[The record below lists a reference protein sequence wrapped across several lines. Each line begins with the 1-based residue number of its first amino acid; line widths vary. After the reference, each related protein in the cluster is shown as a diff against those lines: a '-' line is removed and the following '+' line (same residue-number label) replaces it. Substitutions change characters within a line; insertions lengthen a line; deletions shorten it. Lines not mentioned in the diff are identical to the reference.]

1 MYKEKLFVLSAGRRE
16 CFRERGNPAL
26 NGVASLPK
34 KKEFFMKK
42 IITILVFA
50 VIALGAG
57 FAQELTGK
65 EIMQKVDKREKA
77 ATDSFTMRMTLINSG
92 GKKRVRQ
99 VTAYSK
105 DYGSEKKTVMVFM
118 LPADVKGVGYL
129 SFSYDDASKSDDR
142 WLYMPALKKA
152 KRISGSSSQDYFMG
166 TDFTYDDISGRK
178 IDDYTYTL
186 LAEETVDGKN
196 CWKVESVP
204 VQKSMYSKYISWIDK
219 ESLVQVKAEFYDEQG
234 SLLKVLTVSG
244 IEKKD
249 GFWTAG
255 KMEMN
260 NLQKK
265 HTTVI
270 ETLKHEFNK
279 NIPDS
284 YFRVNSLE
292 EGKIR

>member
-1 MYKEKLFVLSAGRRE
+1 MKGVCMKTITKQLI
-16 CFRERGNPAL
+16 AL
-26 NGVASLPK
+26 V
-34 KKEFFMKK
+34 
-42 IITILVFA
+42 VFA
-50 VIALGAG
+50 VAAG
-57 FAQELTGK
+57 SAFAQGLTGK

-77 ATDSFTMRMTLINSG
+77 TTDSFTMRMTLINSG

-118 LPADVKGVGYL
+118 LPADVKGAGYL
-129 SFSYDDASKSDDR
+129 SFSYDDVSKSDDR

-166 TDFTYDDISGRK
+166 TDFTYDDISGHK

-196 CWKVESVP
+196 CWKIESVP
-204 VQKSMYSKYISWIDK
+204 VKKSMYSKYVSWIDK

-234 SLLKVLTVSG
+234 TLLKVLTVSG

>member
-1 MYKEKLFVLSAGRRE
+1 
-16 CFRERGNPAL
+16 
-26 NGVASLPK
+26 
-34 KKEFFMKK
+34 MKK

-77 ATDSFTMRMTLINSG
+77 ATDSFTMRMTLTNSS
-92 GKKRVRQ
+92 GKQRVRE

-105 DYGSEKKTVMVFM
+105 DYGSEEKTVMVFL

-166 TDFTYDDISGRK
+166 TEFTYDDMGDRKVDDYKHSLLGEEK
-178 IDDYTYTL
+178 IDSKD
-186 LAEETVDGKN
+186 
-196 CWKVESVP
+196 CWKIESVP
-204 VQKSMYSKYISWIDK
+204 VKKSMYSKYISWIDK
-219 ESLVQVKAEFYDEQG
+219 ESLLNLKAEFYDEQG
-234 SLLKVLTVSG
+234 SILKVLTVSG
-244 IEKKD
+244 IEKKE
-249 GFWTAG
+249 GFWTAN

-265 HTTVI
+265 RSTII
-270 ETLKHEFNK
+270 EILKHEFNK
-279 NIPDS
+279 EIPDS

>member
-1 MYKEKLFVLSAGRRE
+1 
-16 CFRERGNPAL
+16 
-26 NGVASLPK
+26 
-34 KKEFFMKK
+34 MKRIK
-42 IITILVFA
+42 HL
-50 VIALGAG
+50 IALALFAAAAVSFA
-57 FAQELTGK
+57 FAQELTGR
-65 EIMQKVDKREKA
+65 EIMQKASNREKA
-77 ATDSFTMRMTLINSG
+77 VTDSFKMRMTLINSN
-92 GKKRVRQ
+92 GKKRVRE

-105 DYGSEKKTVMVFM
+105 DYGKEEKTVMVFL
-118 LPADVKGVGYL
+118 LPADVKGTGYL
-129 SFSYDDASKSDDR
+129 AYSYDDSSKSDDR

-152 KRISGSSSQDYFMG
+152 KRISGSSNQDYFMG
-166 TDFTYDDISGRK
+166 TDFTYDDISGHK

-186 LAEETVDGKN
+186 LAEENVDGKN

-204 VQKSMYSKYISWIDK
+204 VKKSMYSKYISWIDK

-279 NIPDS
+279 TIPDS
-284 YFRVNSLE
+284 YFRVSSLE

>member
-1 MYKEKLFVLSAGRRE
+1 MKTITKQLI
-16 CFRERGNPAL
+16 AL
-26 NGVASLPK
+26 A
-34 KKEFFMKK
+34 
-42 IITILVFA
+42 VFA
-50 VIALGAG
+50 AAAG
-57 FAQELTGK
+57 SAFAQGLTGK

-77 ATDSFTMRMTLINSG
+77 ASDSFTMRMTLTNAG
-92 GKKRVRQ
+92 GKKRVRE

-129 SFSYDDASKSDDR
+129 SFSYDDASKNDDR
-142 WLYMPALKKA
+142 WLYIPALKKA

-166 TDFTYDDISGRK
+166 TDFTYDDISGHK

-196 CWKVESVP
+196 CWKIESVP
-204 VQKSMYSKYISWIDK
+204 LKKSMYSKYISWIDK

-234 SLLKVLTVSG
+234 TLLKVLTVSG

-249 GFWTAG
+249 GFWTAD

-265 HTTVI
+265 HTTLI

-279 NIPDS
+279 NIADS

>member
-1 MYKEKLFVLSAGRRE
+1 
-16 CFRERGNPAL
+16 
-26 NGVASLPK
+26 
-34 KKEFFMKK
+34 MKK

-77 ATDSFTMRMTLINSG
+77 ATDSFTMRMTLTNSS
-92 GKKRVRQ
+92 GKQRVRE

-105 DYGSEKKTVMVFM
+105 DYGSEEKTVMVFL

-166 TDFTYDDISGRK
+166 TEFTYDDMGDRKVDDYKHSLLGEEK
-178 IDDYTYTL
+178 IDSKD
-186 LAEETVDGKN
+186 
-196 CWKVESVP
+196 CWKIESVP
-204 VQKSMYSKYISWIDK
+204 VKKSMYSKYISWIDK
-219 ESLVQVKAEFYDEQG
+219 ESLLNLKAEFYDEQG
-234 SLLKVLTVSG
+234 SILKVLTVSG
-244 IEKKD
+244 IEKKE
-249 GFWTAG
+249 GFWTAN

-260 NLQKK
+260 SLQKK
-265 HTTVI
+265 RSTII
-270 ETLKHEFNK
+270 EILKHEFNK
-279 NIPDS
+279 EIPDS

>member
-1 MYKEKLFVLSAGRRE
+1 MKRIKHLI
-16 CFRERGNPAL
+16 AL
-26 NGVASLPK
+26 A
-34 KKEFFMKK
+34 
-42 IITILVFA
+42 VFA
-50 VIALGAG
+50 AAAVSFA
-57 FAQELTGK
+57 FAQELTGR
-65 EIMQKVDKREKA
+65 EIMQKASNREKA
-77 ATDSFTMRMTLINSG
+77 VTDSFKMRRTLINSS
-92 GKKRVRQ
+92 GKKRVRE
-99 VTAYSK
+99 VSAYSK
-105 DYGSEKKTVMVFM
+105 DYGNEEKTVMVFL

-129 SFSYDDASKSDDR
+129 SYSYDDESKSDDR

-166 TDFTYDDISGRK
+166 TDFTYDDISGHK
-178 IDDYTYTL
+178 IDEYTYTL

-196 CWKVESVP
+196 CWKIESVP
-204 VQKSMYSKYISWIDK
+204 VKKSMYSKYISWIDK

-234 SLLKVLTVSG
+234 TLLKVLTVSG

-249 GFWTAG
+249 GFWTAD

-265 HTTVI
+265 HTTLI

-279 NIPDS
+279 NISDS
-284 YFRVNSLE
+284 YFRVSSLE

>member
-1 MYKEKLFVLSAGRRE
+1 
-16 CFRERGNPAL
+16 
-26 NGVASLPK
+26 
-34 KKEFFMKK
+34 MKK

-57 FAQELTGK
+57 FAQELTGR

-77 ATDSFTMRMTLINSG
+77 ATDSFTMRMTLTNSS
-92 GKKRVRQ
+92 GKQRVRE

-105 DYGSEKKTVMVFM
+105 DYGSEEKTVMVFL
-118 LPADVKGVGYL
+118 LPAEVKGVGYL

-166 TDFTYDDISGRK
+166 TEFTYDDMGDRKVDDYKHSLLGEEK
-178 IDDYTYTL
+178 IDSKD
-186 LAEETVDGKN
+186 
-196 CWKVESVP
+196 CWKIESVP
-204 VQKSMYSKYISWIDK
+204 VKKSMYSKYISWIDK
-219 ESLVQVKAEFYDEQG
+219 ESLLNLKAEFYDEQG
-234 SLLKVLTVSG
+234 SILKVLTVSG
-244 IEKKD
+244 IEKKE
-249 GFWTAG
+249 GFWTAN

-265 HTTVI
+265 RSTII
-270 ETLKHEFNK
+270 EILKHEFNK
-279 NIPDS
+279 EIPDS

>member
-1 MYKEKLFVLSAGRRE
+1 MTTIKHLI
-16 CFRERGNPAL
+16 AL
-26 NGVASLPK
+26 TVCAAAVAS
-34 KKEFFMKK
+34 
-42 IITILVFA
+42 FA
-50 VIALGAG
+50 

-105 DYGSEKKTVMVFM
+105 DYGSEKKTVMVFL

-129 SFSYDDASKSDDR
+129 SFSYDDAAKSDDR

-166 TDFTYDDISGRK
+166 TDFTYDDMSGRK
-178 IDDYTYTL
+178 VDDYKHTL
-186 LAEETVDGKN
+186 LGEEKIDSKN
-196 CWKVESVP
+196 CWKIESVP
-204 VQKSMYSKYISWIDK
+204 VKKSMYSKYVSWIDK
-219 ESLVQVKAEFYDEQG
+219 ESLLNIKAEFYDEQG
-234 SLLKVLTVSG
+234 TLLKVLTVSG

-249 GFWTAG
+249 GFWTAN

-265 HTTVI
+265 HKTLI
-270 ETLKHEFNK
+270 EILKHEFNK
-279 NIPDS
+279 EIPDS

>member
-1 MYKEKLFVLSAGRRE
+1 MKTITKQLI
-16 CFRERGNPAL
+16 AL
-26 NGVASLPK
+26 V
-34 KKEFFMKK
+34 
-42 IITILVFA
+42 VFA
-50 VIALGAG
+50 AAAG
-57 FAQELTGK
+57 SAFAQGLTGK

-77 ATDSFTMRMTLINSG
+77 ASDSFTMRMTLTNAG
-92 GKKRVRQ
+92 GKKRVRE

-105 DYGSEKKTVMVFM
+105 DYGSDKKTVMVFI

-129 SFSYDDASKSDDR
+129 SFSYDDASKNDDR
-142 WLYMPALKKA
+142 WLYIPALKKA

-166 TDFTYDDISGRK
+166 TDFTYDDISGHK

-196 CWKVESVP
+196 CWKIESVP
-204 VQKSMYSKYISWIDK
+204 VKKSMYSKYISWIDK

-234 SLLKVLTVSG
+234 TLLKVLTVSG

-249 GFWTAG
+249 GFWTAD

-265 HTTVI
+265 HTTLI

-279 NIPDS
+279 NISDS
-284 YFRVNSLE
+284 YFRVSSLE

>member
-1 MYKEKLFVLSAGRRE
+1 
-16 CFRERGNPAL
+16 
-26 NGVASLPK
+26 
-34 KKEFFMKK
+34 MK
-42 IITILVFA
+42 TTRHL
-50 VIALGAG
+50 IALTVFTAMAVSLA

-92 GKKRVRQ
+92 GKKRVRE

-105 DYGSEKKTVMVFM
+105 DYGSEKKTVMMFM

-129 SFSYDDASKSDDR
+129 SFSYNDASKSDDR

-152 KRISGSSSQDYFMG
+152 KRISGSSSQDYFMN
-166 TDFTYDDISGRK
+166 TDFTYDDISGHK
-178 IDDYTYTL
+178 LDDYTYTL

-196 CWKVESVP
+196 CWKIESVP
-204 VQKSMYSKYISWIDK
+204 VQKSMYSKYVSWIDK
-219 ESLVQVKAEFYDEQG
+219 ESLVQVKAEQG
-234 SLLKVLTVSG
+234 SLLKALTVSG

-260 NLQKK
+260 NLQNK

-279 NIPDS
+279 NIPDA

>member
-1 MYKEKLFVLSAGRRE
+1 
-16 CFRERGNPAL
+16 
-26 NGVASLPK
+26 
-34 KKEFFMKK
+34 MKTTIK
-42 IITILVFA
+42 QLITLTVFA
-50 VIALGAG
+50 LAG
-57 FAQELTGK
+57 MSLAFAQELTGK

-77 ATDSFTMRMTLINSG
+77 ATDSFTMRMTLINAG

-105 DYGSEKKTVMVFM
+105 DYGSEKKTVMVFL

-152 KRISGSSSQDYFMG
+152 KRISGSSSGDYFMG
-166 TDFTYDDISGRK
+166 TDFTYDDISGHK

-186 LAEETVDGKN
+186 LAEETIDGKT
-196 CWKVESVP
+196 CWKIESVP
-204 VQKSMYSKYISWIDK
+204 VKKSMYSKYLSWIDK

-234 SLLKVLTVSG
+234 MLLKALTVSG

-249 GFWTAG
+249 GFWTAD

-260 NLQKK
+260 NVQKK
-265 HTTVI
+265 HTTVT

-279 NIPDS
+279 TIPDS

>member
-1 MYKEKLFVLSAGRRE
+1 
-16 CFRERGNPAL
+16 
-26 NGVASLPK
+26 
-34 KKEFFMKK
+34 MK
-42 IITILVFA
+42 TTRHL
-50 VIALGAG
+50 IALTVFTAMAVSLA

-92 GKKRVRQ
+92 GKKRVRE

-105 DYGSEKKTVMVFM
+105 DYGSEKKTVMMFM

-129 SFSYDDASKSDDR
+129 SFSYNDASKSDDR

-152 KRISGSSSQDYFMG
+152 KRISGSSSQDYFMN
-166 TDFTYDDISGRK
+166 TDFTYDDISGHK

-196 CWKVESVP
+196 CWKIESVP
-204 VQKSMYSKYISWIDK
+204 VQKSMYSKYVSWIDK

-234 SLLKVLTVSG
+234 SLLKALTVSG

-260 NLQKK
+260 NLQNK

-279 NIPDS
+279 NIPDA

>member
-1 MYKEKLFVLSAGRRE
+1 MKYSGYNDYQLNIMNYELFGGS
-16 CFRERGNPAL
+16 
-26 NGVASLPK
+26 
-34 KKEFFMKK
+34 MKT
-42 IITILVFA
+42 TIKRL
-50 VIALGAG
+50 IALTVFTAAAVSLAC
-57 FAQELTGK
+57 AQELTGK

-77 ATDSFTMRMTLINSG
+77 AADSFTMRMTLINSG
-92 GKKRVRQ
+92 GKKRVRE

-105 DYGSEKKTVMVFM
+105 DYGSEKKSVMVFV

-204 VQKSMYSKYISWIDK
+204 VKKSMYSKYVSWIDK

-234 SLLKVLTVSG
+234 VLLKVLTVSG

-279 NIPDS
+279 KIPDS

>member
-1 MYKEKLFVLSAGRRE
+1 MKTITKRLIVFVLFAMAGM
-16 CFRERGNPAL
+16 
-26 NGVASLPK
+26 S
-34 KKEFFMKK
+34 
-42 IITILVFA
+42 FA
-50 VIALGAG
+50 
-57 FAQELTGK
+57 FTQELTGK

-105 DYGSEKKTVMVFM
+105 DYGSEKKTVMVFL

-129 SFSYDDASKSDDR
+129 SFSYDDAAKSDDR

-166 TDFTYDDISGRK
+166 TDFTYDDISGHK

-186 LAEETVDGKN
+186 LAEENVDGKN

-204 VQKSMYSKYISWIDK
+204 VKKSMYSKYVSWIDK

-234 SLLKVLTVSG
+234 ALLKVLTVSG

-292 EGKIR
+292 EGKIK

>member
-1 MYKEKLFVLSAGRRE
+1 
-16 CFRERGNPAL
+16 
-26 NGVASLPK
+26 
-34 KKEFFMKK
+34 MKTMIK
-42 IITILVFA
+42 QL
-50 VIALGAG
+50 IALAVFTVAAAG
-57 FAQELTGK
+57 FAFAQELTGK

-77 ATDSFTMRMTLINSG
+77 ATDSFTMRMTLVNAG
-92 GKKRVRQ
+92 GKKRVRE
-99 VTAYSK
+99 VRAYAK

-129 SFSYDDASKSDDR
+129 SFSYNDASKSDDR

-166 TDFTYDDISGRK
+166 TDFTYDDISGHK

-186 LAEETVDGKN
+186 LAEETIDGKN
-196 CWKVESVP
+196 CWKIESIP
-204 VQKSMYSKYISWIDK
+204 VKKSMYSKYVSWIDK
-219 ESLVQVKAEFYDEQG
+219 ESLVQVKAEFYGEQG
-234 SLLKVLTVSG
+234 TLQKVLTVSG

-255 KMEMN
+255 RMEMKH
-260 NLQKK
+260 LQKN
-265 HTTVI
+265 HTTII
-270 ETLKHEFNK
+270 ETLKHEFGK

>member
-1 MYKEKLFVLSAGRRE
+1 MKTITKQLI
-16 CFRERGNPAL
+16 AL
-26 NGVASLPK
+26 A
-34 KKEFFMKK
+34 
-42 IITILVFA
+42 VFA
-50 VIALGAG
+50 AAAG
-57 FAQELTGK
+57 SAFAQGLTGK

-77 ATDSFTMRMTLINSG
+77 ASDSFTMRMTLTNAG
-92 GKKRVRQ
+92 GKKRVRE

-105 DYGSEKKTVMVFM
+105 DYGSEKKTVMVFI

-129 SFSYDDASKSDDR
+129 SFSYDDASKNDDR
-142 WLYMPALKKA
+142 WLYIPALKKA

-166 TDFTYDDISGRK
+166 TDFTYDDISGHK

-186 LAEETVDGKN
+186 LAEETIGEKN
-196 CWKVESVP
+196 CWKIESVP
-204 VQKSMYSKYISWIDK
+204 VKKSMYSKYISWIDK
-219 ESLVQVKAEFYDEQG
+219 ESLVQVKSEFYDEQG
-234 SLLKVLTVSG
+234 TLLKVLTVSG

-249 GFWTAG
+249 GFWTAD

-260 NLQKK
+260 NSQKK
-265 HTTVI
+265 HTTLI

-279 NIPDS
+279 TIPDS

>member
-1 MYKEKLFVLSAGRRE
+1 MKTKAIIKQLI
-16 CFRERGNPAL
+16 AL
-26 NGVASLPK
+26 
-34 KKEFFMKK
+34 
-42 IITILVFA
+42 TVFA
-50 VIALGAG
+50 AAVAG
-57 FAQELTGK
+57 FAFAQELTGK
-65 EIMQKVDKREKA
+65 EIMQKADNREKA
-77 ATDSFTMRMTLINSG
+77 ATDSFTMRMTLVNAG
-92 GKKRVRQ
+92 GKKRVRE
-99 VTAYSK
+99 VRVYSK
-105 DYGSEKKTVMVFM
+105 DYGSEKKTVMVFL

-129 SFSYDDASKSDDR
+129 SFSYDDESKSDDR

-166 TDFTYDDISGRK
+166 TDFTYDDISGHK

-186 LAEETVDGKN
+186 LGEEPVDGKN
-196 CWKVESVP
+196 CWKIESVP
-204 VQKSMYSKYISWIDK
+204 VNKSMYSKYVSWIDK

-234 SLLKVLTVSG
+234 TVLKALTVSS
-244 IEKKD
+244 IEKRD

-270 ETLKHEFNK
+270 ETLKRELNK
-279 NIPDS
+279 SIPDS

>member
-1 MYKEKLFVLSAGRRE
+1 M
-16 CFRERGNPAL
+16 N
-26 NGVASLPK
+26 
-34 KKEFFMKK
+34 
-42 IITILVFA
+42 
-50 VIALGAG
+50 
-57 FAQELTGK
+57 
-65 EIMQKVDKREKA
+65 
-77 ATDSFTMRMTLINSG
+77 
-92 GKKRVRQ
+92 
-99 VTAYSK
+99 
-105 DYGSEKKTVMVFM
+105 
-118 LPADVKGVGYL
+118 
-129 SFSYDDASKSDDR
+129 
-142 WLYMPALKKA
+142 
-152 KRISGSSSQDYFMG
+152 
-166 TDFTYDDISGRK
+166 TDFTYDDISGHK

-196 CWKVESVP
+196 CWKIESVP
-204 VQKSMYSKYISWIDK
+204 VQKSMYSKYVSWIDK

-234 SLLKVLTVSG
+234 TLLKVLAVSG

-260 NLQKK
+260 NLQNK

-279 NIPDS
+279 NIPDA